1 MNEEAGNLA
10 VAAQFIAALEACD
23 LDAVRN
29 LYASDARLWHNFDQQ
44 LQPVEDNI
52 RTLQWLH
59 GKLDDVQ
66 YEIVRLEPIPGGFSS
81 NTCYAARCRRASH
94 LQCRPAQ
101 SSKSIGE
108 RLCRCMNISI
118 GHIPRHSGNP
128 PDPCAV
134 SESNAGVGLAVD
146 GL

>member
-66 YEIVRLEPIPGGFSS
+66 YEIVRLEPIPGGFFQQHVLRGTLSS
-81 NTCYAARCRRASH
+81 GEPFAMPACAIVKVDRGKIVSLHEYLDWSH
-94 LQCRPAQ
+94 TAPLR
-101 SSKSIGE
+101 
-108 RLCRCMNISI
+108 
-118 GHIPRHSGNP
+118 
-128 PDPCAV
+128 
-134 SESNAGVGLAVD
+134 ESA
-146 GL
+146 